1 VEIILGLVRVE
12 AAKVVVIRV
21 EVTGR
26 VEARAAV
33 TIVKLVI
40 VVATRIVG

>member
-1 VEIILGLVRVE
+1 LIRVE

-21 EVTGR
+21 EVTKI

-33 TIVKLVI
+33 IIVKLVI

>member
-21 EVTGR
+21 EVRRR
-26 VEARAAV
+26 VEVKAAV
-33 TIVKLVI
+33 TIVKLAI
-40 VVATRIVG
+40 VVAIRIVG